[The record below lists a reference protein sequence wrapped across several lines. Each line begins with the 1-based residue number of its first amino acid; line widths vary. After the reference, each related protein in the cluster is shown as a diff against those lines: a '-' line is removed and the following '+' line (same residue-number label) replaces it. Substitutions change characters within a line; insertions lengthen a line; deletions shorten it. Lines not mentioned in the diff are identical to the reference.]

1 MTNDEFDS
9 ETTLP
14 VEPLET
20 RWGEMYGKP
29 TDKISMILKSVKIWA
44 GKTFSTKFEL
54 KSINVLVFN

>member
-20 RWGEMYGKP
+20 GWGEMYGKP
-29 TDKISMILKSVKIWA
+29 TDTISVILKSVKIWA
-44 GKTFSTKFEL
+44 GEIFSANFEL